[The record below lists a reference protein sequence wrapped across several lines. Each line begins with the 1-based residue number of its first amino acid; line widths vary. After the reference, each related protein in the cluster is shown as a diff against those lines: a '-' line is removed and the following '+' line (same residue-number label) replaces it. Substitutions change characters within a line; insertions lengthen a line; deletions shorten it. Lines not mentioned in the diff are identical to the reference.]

1 VTAETKKKKFLTAEE
16 IAAEIDNRNKIFAA
30 ATPEQKRVLIA
41 KDVIEQI
48 KAKRFK
54 PTSGTW
60 VRPKM
65 KNGRYI
71 EVEER
76 FDGEESVRELFI
88 GKKIP
93 ACDCCALG
101 AMFMS
106 CTTYNEGTTVDYF
119 SVETDWGFEERVLK
133 EKLSNGL
140 TDFFTPDQLQLI
152 EIAFEGG
159 DGAFTA
165 DEDDDLIAQKA
176 ALWYEDMSRDDKRMV
191 AIMENIIANNGT
203 FVP

>member
-1 VTAETKKKKFLTAEE
+1 MTTEVKKKRFLSAEE
-16 IAAEIDNRNKIFAA
+16 LAAEIENRNRVFAA
-30 ATPEQKRVLIA
+30 ATPEQKRMLIA
-41 KDVIEQI
+41 KDVIAQI

-65 KNGRYI
+65 KNGAYLEI
-71 EVEER
+71 EEK
-76 FDGEESVRELFI
+76 FDGDESIRELFI
-88 GKKIP
+88 GKRIP

-106 CTTYNEGTTVDYF
+106 CTTYNEGTTVDHF
-119 SVETDWGFEERVLK
+119 EREIDWDFEERVLNK
-133 EKLSNGL
+133 TLSNGL
-140 TDFFTPDQLQLI
+140 TNFFSVEQLQLI
-152 EIAFEGG
+152 ETAFEGG
-159 DGAFTA
+159 DGAFMV
-165 DEDDDLIAQKA
+165 EKGDLEAQKA
-176 ALWYEDMSRDDKRMV
+176 ASWYEDLSRDDKRMI

>member
-1 VTAETKKKKFLTAEE
+1 MTGATKQKKFLSAEE
-16 IAAEIDNRNKIFAA
+16 IAAEVEKRNQIFAA
-30 ATPEQKRVLIA
+30 ASPEEKRMLIA

-65 KNGRYI
+65 KNGRFI
-71 EVEER
+71 DVEDR
-76 FDGEESVRELFI
+76 FDGEESLRELFI
-88 GKKIP
+88 GKRIP

-106 CTTYNEGTTVDYF
+106 CTTYNEGTTVDDF
-119 SVETDWGFEERVLK
+119 ERETDWGFEDKVMKGR
-133 EKLSNGL
+133 LSNGL
-140 TDFFTPDQLQLI
+140 TGFFSVDQLRLI
-152 EIAFEGG
+152 ETAFEGG

-165 DEDDDLIAQKA
+165 EDDDAEAQKA
-176 ALWYEDMSRDDKRMV
+176 VRWYEDMSRDDKRMV

>member
-1 VTAETKKKKFLTAEE
+1 MTNAIKKKRFLSAEE
-16 IAAEIDNRNKIFAA
+16 IAAEIEKRNQLFAA
-30 ATPEQKRVLIA
+30 ASPEQKRMLIA

-65 KNGRYI
+65 KNGAYLG
-71 EVEER
+71 VEEK
-76 FDGEESVRELFI
+76 FDGDESVRELFI

-106 CTTYNEGTTVDYF
+106 CTTYNDGT
-119 SVETDWGFEERVLK
+119 SVEAFEREIDWEFEEHVLK
-133 EKLSNGL
+133 GKLSNGL
-140 TDFFTPDQLQLI
+140 NSFFSVEQLRLI
-152 EIAFEGG
+152 ETAFEGG
-159 DGAFTA
+159 DGAFMA
-165 DEDDDLIAQKA
+165 EDDDKEAQKA
-176 ALWYEDMSRDDKRMV
+176 ASWYDAMSGDDKRMV